1 MKGVNKAAKVEEA
14 IPTSTGVDMA
24 ARMKDPSIKGSG
36 RNIAHIGP
44 DSSGKTTAALM
55 WGYLNSRYFNQMGD
69 DFPLTKKALKCG
81 AVPEVEKIYVVE
93 TQNKLKKTLD
103 SRMTVE
109 YHMMNQLI
117 QDGTAFHIEEI
128 PMRRLIET
136 IVNGKVVANNIAEI
150 EATAKRFS
158 DELYNSVKLG
168 PEYLFV
174 VDSMSD
180 FYRIL
185 DDKQGLMYQ
194 YILKAKFIDK
204 DVDQYSKELVEA
216 AGSLKQMRDASWS
229 YRNKWW
235 FDPLIAKKAFLGWN
249 VDTYYESEKTIR
261 ENMESGG
268 YDGKIFWPKG
278 TPGHIDAQFHF
289 NRGFDDKSGSYN
301 ISVEMLGKQTNP
313 VKALN
318 KFIIPTYKKLGG
330 LQLFEHMA
338 HAFLIDEGMVSY

>member
-1 MKGVNKAAKVEEA
+1 MSKVNAAAKAEPLP
-14 IPTSTGVDMA
+14 ISSTIDMA
-24 ARMKDPSIKGSG
+24 ARMKDTSIKGSG
-36 RNIAHIGP
+36 RNIAHVGP
-44 DSSGKTTAALM
+44 DSSGKTTAMLQ
-55 WGYLNSRYFNQMGD
+55 WGYLNSRYFDQMGD
-69 DFPLTKKALKCG
+69 DYPLTKKALKCG

-93 TQNKLKKTLD
+93 TQNKLRKALD
-103 SRMTVE
+103 SHMTVE
-109 YHMMNQLI
+109 YHMMNQLVK
-117 QDGTAFHIEEI
+117 DGTKFELKEI
-128 PMRRLIET
+128 PMKRLIET

-150 EATAKRFS
+150 EATAKAFS
-158 DELYNSVKLG
+158 DELHASVKLG
-168 PEYLFV
+168 PEYLFG

-216 AGSLKQMRDASWS
+216 AGSLKQMRDASWA

-249 VDTYYESEKTIR
+249 IDTYYESELTPRKD
-261 ENMESGG
+261 MEGGG
-268 YDGKIFWPKG
+268 YAGKVFWPKG
-278 TPGHIDAQFHF
+278 TTGHLDAQFYF
-289 NRGFDDKSGSYN
+289 SRGFDDKTGSYAIN
-301 ISVEMLGKQTNP
+301 VEMEGKQTNP
-313 VKALN
+313 IRSLN

-338 HAFLIDEGMVSY
+338 HAFLIDEGMVTY